1 MKTSLQ
7 DIAKELD
14 ISTAAVSK
22 ALNDLPGIG
31 NELRL
36 KIKKTAEAMG
46 YTKHLRRARQSERE
60 SGMKF
65 IVVLYGRIGGHLI
78 EEIQMAVGEE
88 IRQRGYHEIHHL
100 IDVTRDLQA
109 HDRKDQLVETLLRE
123 PGVVGVLACY
133 IKLSDV
139 HIARLQE
146 RHIAVTLLENQT
158 EFGRCVTIDNFK
170 ASHKAVRKLI
180 AMGRRRI
187 GCIMPQEEV
196 DHVWQDRLNGYRK
209 ALKETR
215 VPYDPSLIVYENL
228 VGMKEAEL
236 ATLQLLQRRP
246 DTDAIL
252 YGCDHQAFGGL
263 KALQRAGR
271 RVPQQVA
278 VIGFDDMPYDHIVQ
292 PSLSSVRQPIR
303 KMAETGLRLLFESIE
318 KGDYSHRAAVLDTEL
333 ILRGSCLEKP
343 GETA

>member
-1 MKTSLQ
+1 MKTSLH
-7 DIAKELD
+7 DIARELD

-22 ALNDLPGIG
+22 ALNDLPGIS

-78 EEIQMAVGEE
+78 EEIQM
-88 IRQRGYHEIHHL
+88 
-100 IDVTRDLQA
+100 
-109 HDRKDQLVETLLRE
+109 
-123 PGVVGVLACY
+123 GVVGVLACY

-180 AMGRRRI
+180 SMGRRRI
-187 GCIMPQEEV
+187 GCIMPQEDV

-215 VPYDPSLIVYENL
+215 VPYDPSLIVYENF

-263 KALQRAGR
+263 KALQRAER

-303 KMAETGLRLLFESIE
+303 KMAETGLRFLFESIE

-333 ILRGSCLEKP
+333 ILRGSCLEKA
-343 GETA
+343 GETT